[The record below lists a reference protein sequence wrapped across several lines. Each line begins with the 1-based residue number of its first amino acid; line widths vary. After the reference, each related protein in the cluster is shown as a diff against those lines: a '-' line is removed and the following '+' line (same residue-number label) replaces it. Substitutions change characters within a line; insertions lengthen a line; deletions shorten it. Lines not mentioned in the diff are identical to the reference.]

1 MIRFQNFSH
10 YKLPITIDPLKY
22 GKLLDQSNNKFIIQ
36 LTTKNIAVI
45 NQYNKEN
52 FVRIFKNGDLV
63 LEFNDKI
70 LDEKTFIRTIYD
82 TKFTFENERLILTQ
96 VSTTAGLISIY
107 IPNDLT
113 PFIPT
118 PNIGIIYSFLYLNFL
133 KNKLSLNKL
142 GIFLVNIYL
151 IIVILLFISLVFI
164 DLYFSYFYISSFFSI
179 ESKVDNFVSLC
190 TTIPLMKPKLRKI
203 KRKV

>member
-1 MIRFQNFSH
+1 MIRFQ
-10 YKLPITIDPLKY
+10 KLPITIDPLKY

-113 PFIPT
+113 PFIPAS
-118 PNIGIIYSFLYLNFL
+118 NIERIYSFLYLNFK
-133 KNKLSLNKL
+133 KNLSLNKL

-164 DLYFSYFYISSFFSI
+164 DLYFLYFYISSFFSI

-190 TTIPLMKPKLRKI
+190 ATIPLMKPKLRKI